1 MIKKIKSFFSGFQ
14 KNKVIRLS
22 VKSLDDF
29 KYFNVAKQL
38 FIHFQNQ
45 NENYKPKLVGG
56 CVRKLITGEKID
68 DMDIAI
74 NLVPEEVKKI
84 LVEKKIKFIE
94 TGFAHGT
101 ITVLIK
107 DFKFEVTSLRKDVST
122 DGRHAKVEFTSD
134 WEQDAQRRDF
144 TINAIYSDI
153 SGEVYDPLNGVE
165 DLNNGI
171 IKFIGDPNQRIQED
185 YLRILRYLRFY
196 TQYNKNK
203 SHDEITVKAIK
214 KNLDGLA
221 KISKERI
228 LEELFK
234 MMKLK
239 NFSKLFEDEFCRFV
253 ILSILPQ
260 LHNYSRIKMLNKI
273 PHKIGNQIDKII
285 LLSILIV
292 DETDSCDF
300 FLYKY
305 QISNEDKKRILFIKN
320 SFKNYSK
327 QYLYSKKNLL
337 KLTYL
342 SDKSSVIGLLIFLI
356 FNNPTKIFKIENLIE
371 YIKNKSIPKFP
382 INANFLKE
390 EFNFLEGKQLGNAL
404 KKLEKQW
411 IDDGFKIDKGN
422 VKSLLNLKKI

>member
-1 MIKKIKSFFSGFQ
+1 MIKKIQSLFSGFQ
-14 KNKVIRLS
+14 KDNIIRLS
-22 VKSLDDF
+22 VKNLDDL
-29 KYFNVAKQL
+29 KYFNTAKQI
-38 FIHFQNQ
+38 FICFQNQ
-45 NENYKPKLVGG
+45 NYKLKLVGG
-56 CVRKLITGEKID
+56 CVRKLITEEKID

-74 NLVPEEVKKI
+74 NIEPEKIKKV
-84 LVEKKIKFIE
+84 LVEQKIKFVE
-94 TGFAHGT
+94 TGITHGT
-101 ITVLIK
+101 ITVLIN
-107 DFKFEVTSLRKDVST
+107 DFKFEITSLRKDLST
-122 DGRHAKVEFTSD
+122 DGRHAKVEFTSN

-153 SGEVYDPLNGVE
+153 SGEVYDPLNGIE
-165 DLNNGI
+165 DLKNGI

-203 SHDEITVKAIK
+203 FHDEITIKAIK
-214 KNLDGLA
+214 RNLDGLA
-221 KISKERI
+221 KISRERI

-234 MMKLK
+234 MMKLN
-239 NFSKLFEDEFCRFV
+239 NFSKLFEDEFCRFI

-260 LHNYSRIKMLNKI
+260 LRNYNRIKILNKI
-273 PHKIGNQIDKII
+273 SYKIKKQIDKIL

-292 DETDSCDF
+292 DETDNCNF

-305 QISNEDKKRILFIKN
+305 QLSNEDKKRILFIKN

-342 SDKSSVIGLLIFLI
+342 SDKSSVIELLIFLI
-356 FNNPTKIFKIENLIE
+356 FVNPKKIFNIENLID
-371 YIKNKSIPKFP
+371 YIKEKTIPEFP
-382 INANFLKE
+382 INAKFLKE
-390 EFNFLEGKQLGNAL
+390 EFNFLEGKQLGDAL

-411 IDDGFKIDKGN
+411 IDNGFKIDKGN

>member
-1 MIKKIKSFFSGFQ
+1 MIKKIQSLFSGFQ
-14 KNKVIRLS
+14 KDNIIRLS
-22 VKSLDDF
+22 VKNLDDL
-29 KYFNVAKQL
+29 KYFNTAKQI
-38 FIHFQNQ
+38 FICFQNQ
-45 NENYKPKLVGG
+45 NYKLKLVGG
-56 CVRKLITGEKID
+56 CVRKLITEEKID

-74 NLVPEEVKKI
+74 NIEPEKIKKV
-84 LVEKKIKFIE
+84 LVEQKIKFVE
-94 TGFAHGT
+94 TGITHGT
-101 ITVLIK
+101 ITVLIN
-107 DFKFEVTSLRKDVST
+107 DFKFEITSLRKDLST
-122 DGRHAKVEFTSD
+122 DGRHAKVEFTSN

-153 SGEVYDPLNGVE
+153 SGEVYDPLNGIE
-165 DLNNGI
+165 DLRNGI

-203 SHDEITVKAIK
+203 FHDEITIKAIK
-214 KNLDGLA
+214 RNLDGLV

-228 LEELFK
+228 LDELFK
-234 MMKLK
+234 MMKLN
-239 NFSKLFEDEFCRFV
+239 NFSKLFEDEFCRFI

-260 LHNYSRIKMLNKI
+260 LRNYNRIKILNKI
-273 PHKIGNQIDKII
+273 SYKTKKQIDKIL

-292 DETDSCDF
+292 DETDNCNF

-305 QISNEDKKRILFIKN
+305 QLSNEDKKRILFIKN

-342 SDKSSVIGLLIFLI
+342 SDKSSVIELLIFLI
-356 FNNPTKIFKIENLIE
+356 FVNPKKIFNIENLID
-371 YIKNKSIPKFP
+371 YIKEKTIPEFP
-382 INANFLKE
+382 INAKFLKE
-390 EFNFLEGKQLGNAL
+390 EFNFLEGKQLGDAL

-411 IDDGFKIDKGN
+411 IDNDFSIDKSN
-422 VKSLLNLKKI
+422 IKSLLNLKKI

>member
-1 MIKKIKSFFSGFQ
+1 MIKKIKSLFSGFQ
-14 KNKVIRLS
+14 KDNIIRLS
-22 VKSLDDF
+22 VKNLDDL
-29 KYFNVAKQL
+29 KYFNTAKQI
-38 FIHFQNQ
+38 FICFQNQ
-45 NENYKPKLVGG
+45 NYKLKLVGG
-56 CVRKLITGEKID
+56 CVRKLITEEKID

-74 NLVPEEVKKI
+74 NIEPEKIKKV
-84 LVEKKIKFIE
+84 LVEQKIKFVE
-94 TGFAHGT
+94 TGITHGT
-101 ITVLIK
+101 ITVLIN
-107 DFKFEVTSLRKDVST
+107 DFKFEITSLRKDLST
-122 DGRHAKVEFTSD
+122 DGRHAKVEFTSN

-153 SGEVYDPLNGVE
+153 SGEVYDPLNGIE
-165 DLNNGI
+165 DLKNGI

-203 SHDEITVKAIK
+203 LHDEIAIKAIK
-214 KNLDGLA
+214 RNLDGLA

-228 LEELFK
+228 LGELFK
-234 MMKLK
+234 MMKLN
-239 NFSKLFEDEFCRFV
+239 NFSKLFEDEFCRFI

-260 LHNYSRIKMLNKI
+260 LRNYNRIKILNKI
-273 PHKIGNQIDKII
+273 SYKIKKQIDKIL

-292 DETDSCDF
+292 DETDNCNF

-305 QISNEDKKRILFIKN
+305 QLSNEDKKRILFIKN

-342 SDKSSVIGLLIFLI
+342 SDKSSVIELLIFLI
-356 FNNPTKIFKIENLIE
+356 FVNPEKISNIENLID
-371 YIKNKSIPKFP
+371 YIKEKTIPEFP
-382 INANFLKE
+382 INAKFLKE
-390 EFNFLEGKQLGNAL
+390 EFNFLEGKQLGDAL

>member
-1 MIKKIKSFFSGFQ
+1 MIKKIQSLFSGFQ
-14 KNKVIRLS
+14 KDNIIRLS
-22 VKSLDDF
+22 VKNLDDL
-29 KYFNVAKQL
+29 KYFNTAKQI
-38 FIHFQNQ
+38 FICFQNQ
-45 NENYKPKLVGG
+45 NYKLKLVGG
-56 CVRKLITGEKID
+56 CVRKLITEEKID

-74 NLVPEEVKKI
+74 NIEPEKIKKV
-84 LVEKKIKFIE
+84 LVEQKIKFVE
-94 TGFAHGT
+94 TGITHGT
-101 ITVLIK
+101 ITVLIN
-107 DFKFEVTSLRKDVST
+107 DFKFEITSLRKDLST
-122 DGRHAKVEFTSD
+122 DGRHAKVEFTSN

-153 SGEVYDPLNGVE
+153 SGEVYDPLNGIE
-165 DLNNGI
+165 DLKNGI

-203 SHDEITVKAIK
+203 FHDEITIKAIK
-214 KNLDGLA
+214 RNLDGLA

-228 LEELFK
+228 LGELFK
-234 MMKLK
+234 MMKLN
-239 NFSKLFEDEFCRFV
+239 NFSKLFEDEFCRFI
-253 ILSILPQ
+253 ILSMLPQ
-260 LHNYSRIKMLNKI
+260 LRNYNRIKILNKI
-273 PHKIGNQIDKII
+273 SYKIKKQIDKIL

-292 DETDSCDF
+292 DETDNCNF

-305 QISNEDKKRILFIKN
+305 QLSNEDKKRILFIKN

-342 SDKSSVIGLLIFLI
+342 SDKSSVIELLIFLI
-356 FNNPTKIFKIENLIE
+356 FVNPEKISNIENLID
-371 YIKNKSIPKFP
+371 YIKEKTIPEFP
-382 INANFLKE
+382 INAKFLKE
-390 EFNFLEGKQLGNAL
+390 EFNFLEGKQLGDAL

>member
-1 MIKKIKSFFSGFQ
+1 MIKKIKSLFSGFQ
-14 KNKVIRLS
+14 KDNIIRLS
-22 VKSLDDF
+22 VKNLDDL
-29 KYFNVAKQL
+29 KYFNTAKQI
-38 FIHFQNQ
+38 FICFQNQ
-45 NENYKPKLVGG
+45 NYKLKLVGG
-56 CVRKLITGEKID
+56 CVRKLITEEKID

-74 NLVPEEVKKI
+74 NIEPEKIKKV
-84 LVEKKIKFIE
+84 LVEQKIKFVE
-94 TGFAHGT
+94 TGITHGT
-101 ITVLIK
+101 ITVLIN
-107 DFKFEVTSLRKDVST
+107 DFKFEITSLRKDLST
-122 DGRHAKVEFTSD
+122 DGRHAKVEFTSN

-153 SGEVYDPLNGVE
+153 SGEVYDPLNGIE
-165 DLNNGI
+165 DLKNGI

-203 SHDEITVKAIK
+203 FHDEIAIKAIK
-214 KNLDGLA
+214 RNLDGLA

-234 MMKLK
+234 MMKLN
-239 NFSKLFEDEFCRFV
+239 NFSKLFEDEFCRFL

-260 LHNYSRIKMLNKI
+260 LRNYNRIKILNKI
-273 PHKIGNQIDKII
+273 SYKIKKQIDKIL

-292 DETDSCDF
+292 DETDNCNF

-305 QISNEDKKRILFIKN
+305 QLSNEDKKRILFIKN

-342 SDKSSVIGLLIFLI
+342 SDKLSVIELLIFLI
-356 FNNPTKIFKIENLIE
+356 FVNPEKISNIENLID
-371 YIKNKSIPKFP
+371 YIKEKTIPEFP
-382 INANFLKE
+382 INGKFLKE
-390 EFNFLEGKQLGNAL
+390 EFNFLEGKQLGDAL

-411 IDDGFKIDKGN
+411 IDGGFKIDKGN

>member
-1 MIKKIKSFFSGFQ
+1 MIKKIQSLFSVFQ
-14 KNKVIRLS
+14 KDNIIRLS
-22 VKSLDDF
+22 VKNLDDL
-29 KYFNVAKQL
+29 KYFNTAKQI
-38 FIHFQNQ
+38 FICFQNQ
-45 NENYKPKLVGG
+45 NYKLKLVGG
-56 CVRKLITGEKID
+56 CVRKLITEEKID

-74 NLVPEEVKKI
+74 NIEPEKIKKVLI
-84 LVEKKIKFIE
+84 EQKIKFVE
-94 TGFAHGT
+94 TGIKYGT
-101 ITVLIK
+101 ITALIN
-107 DFKFEVTSLRKDVST
+107 DFKFEITSLRKDLST
-122 DGRHAKVEFTSD
+122 DGRHAKVEFTSN

-153 SGEVYDPLNGVE
+153 SGEVYDPLNGIE
-165 DLNNGI
+165 DLKNGI

-203 SHDEITVKAIK
+203 FHDEITIKAIK
-214 KNLDGLA
+214 RNLDGLA
-221 KISKERI
+221 KISRERI

-234 MMKLK
+234 MMKLN
-239 NFSKLFEDEFCRFV
+239 NFSKLFEDEFCRFI

-260 LHNYSRIKMLNKI
+260 LRNYNRIKILNKI
-273 PHKIGNQIDKII
+273 SYKIKKQIDKIL

-292 DETDSCDF
+292 DETDNCNF

-305 QISNEDKKRILFIKN
+305 QLSNEDKKRILFIKN

-342 SDKSSVIGLLIFLI
+342 SDKSSVIELLIFLI
-356 FNNPTKIFKIENLIE
+356 FVNPEKISNIENLID
-371 YIKNKSIPKFP
+371 YIKEKTIPEFP
-382 INANFLKE
+382 INAKFLKE
-390 EFNFLEGKQLGNAL
+390 EYNFLEGKQLGDAL

-411 IDDGFKIDKGN
+411 IDNGFKIDKGN

>member
-1 MIKKIKSFFSGFQ
+1 MIKKIQSLFSGFQ
-14 KNKVIRLS
+14 KDNIIRLS
-22 VKSLDDF
+22 VKNLDDL
-29 KYFNVAKQL
+29 KYFNTAKQI
-38 FIHFQNQ
+38 FICFQNQ
-45 NENYKPKLVGG
+45 NYKLKLVGG
-56 CVRKLITGEKID
+56 CVRKLITEEKID

-74 NLVPEEVKKI
+74 NIEPEKIKKVF
-84 LVEKKIKFIE
+84 VEQKIKFVE
-94 TGFAHGT
+94 TGIKYGT
-101 ITVLIK
+101 ITALIN
-107 DFKFEVTSLRKDVST
+107 DFKFEITSLRKDLST
-122 DGRHAKVEFTSD
+122 DGRHAKVEFTSN

-153 SGEVYDPLNGVE
+153 SGEVYDPLNGIE
-165 DLNNGI
+165 DLKNGI
-171 IKFIGDPNQRIQED
+171 IKFIGDPNRRIQED

-203 SHDEITVKAIK
+203 FHDEIAIKAIK
-214 KNLDGLA
+214 RNLDGLA

-234 MMKLK
+234 MMKLN
-239 NFSKLFEDEFCRFV
+239 NFSKLFEDEFCRFI

-260 LHNYSRIKMLNKI
+260 LRNYNRIKILNKI
-273 PHKIGNQIDKII
+273 SYKIKKQIDKIL

-292 DETDSCDF
+292 DETDNCNF

-305 QISNEDKKRILFIKN
+305 QLSNEDKKRILFIKN

-342 SDKSSVIGLLIFLI
+342 SDKSSVIELLIFLI
-356 FNNPTKIFKIENLIE
+356 FVNPKKISNIENLID
-371 YIKNKSIPKFP
+371 YIKEKTIPEFP
-382 INANFLKE
+382 INAKFLKE
-390 EFNFLEGKQLGNAL
+390 EFNFLEGKQLGDAL

>member
-1 MIKKIKSFFSGFQ
+1 MIKKIQSLFSGFQ
-14 KNKVIRLS
+14 KDNIIRLS
-22 VKSLDDF
+22 VKNLDDL
-29 KYFNVAKQL
+29 KYFNTAKQI
-38 FIHFQNQ
+38 FICFQNQ
-45 NENYKPKLVGG
+45 NYKLKLVGG
-56 CVRKLITGEKID
+56 CVRKLITEEKID

-74 NLVPEEVKKI
+74 NIEPEKIKKV
-84 LVEKKIKFIE
+84 LVEQKIKFVE
-94 TGFAHGT
+94 TGITHGT
-101 ITVLIK
+101 ITVLIN
-107 DFKFEVTSLRKDVST
+107 DFKFEITSLRKDLST
-122 DGRHAKVEFTSD
+122 DGRHAKVEFTSN

-153 SGEVYDPLNGVE
+153 SGEVYDPLNGIE
-165 DLNNGI
+165 DLKNGI

-203 SHDEITVKAIK
+203 FHDEIAIKAIK
-214 KNLDGLA
+214 RNLDGLA
-221 KISKERI
+221 KISRERI

-234 MMKLK
+234 MMKLN
-239 NFSKLFEDEFCRFV
+239 NFSKLFEDEFCRFL

-260 LHNYSRIKMLNKI
+260 LRNYNRIKVLNKI
-273 PHKIGNQIDKII
+273 SYKIKKQIDKIL

-292 DETDSCDF
+292 DETDNCNF

-305 QISNEDKKRILFIKN
+305 QLSNEDKKRILFIKN

-342 SDKSSVIGLLIFLI
+342 SDKSSVIELLIFLI
-356 FNNPTKIFKIENLIE
+356 FVNPEKISNIENLID
-371 YIKNKSIPKFP
+371 YIKEKTIPEFP
-382 INANFLKE
+382 INAKFLKE
-390 EFNFLEGKQLGNAL
+390 EFNFLEGKQLGDAL

>member
-1 MIKKIKSFFSGFQ
+1 MIKKIKSLFSGFQ
-14 KNKVIRLS
+14 KDNIIRLS
-22 VKSLDDF
+22 VKNLDDL
-29 KYFNVAKQL
+29 KYFNTAKQI
-38 FIHFQNQ
+38 FICFQNQ
-45 NENYKPKLVGG
+45 NYKLKLVGG
-56 CVRKLITGEKID
+56 CVRKLITEEKID

-74 NLVPEEVKKI
+74 NIEPEKIKKV
-84 LVEKKIKFIE
+84 LVEQKIKFVE
-94 TGFAHGT
+94 TGITHGT
-101 ITVLIK
+101 ITVLIN
-107 DFKFEVTSLRKDVST
+107 DFKFEITSLRKDLST
-122 DGRHAKVEFTSD
+122 DGRHAKVEFTSN

-153 SGEVYDPLNGVE
+153 SGEVYDPLNGIE
-165 DLNNGI
+165 DLKNGI

-203 SHDEITVKAIK
+203 FHDEITIKAIK
-214 KNLDGLA
+214 RNLDGLA
-221 KISKERI
+221 KISRERI

-234 MMKLK
+234 MMKLN
-239 NFSKLFEDEFCRFV
+239 NFSKLFEDEFCRFI

-260 LHNYSRIKMLNKI
+260 LRNYNRIKILNKI
-273 PHKIGNQIDKII
+273 SYKIKKQIDKIL

-292 DETDSCDF
+292 DETDNCNF

-305 QISNEDKKRILFIKN
+305 QLSNEDKKRILFIKN

-342 SDKSSVIGLLIFLI
+342 SDKLSVIELLIFLI
-356 FNNPTKIFKIENLIE
+356 FVNPEKISNIENLID
-371 YIKNKSIPKFP
+371 YIKEKTIPEFP
-382 INANFLKE
+382 INGKFLKE
-390 EFNFLEGKQLGNAL
+390 EFNFLEGKQLGDAL

>member
-1 MIKKIKSFFSGFQ
+1 MIKKIQSLFSGFQ
-14 KNKVIRLS
+14 KDNIIRLS
-22 VKSLDDF
+22 VKNLDDL
-29 KYFNVAKQL
+29 KYFNTAKQI
-38 FIHFQNQ
+38 FICFQNQ
-45 NENYKPKLVGG
+45 NYKLKLVGG
-56 CVRKLITGEKID
+56 CVRKLITEEKID

-74 NLVPEEVKKI
+74 NIEPEKIKKV
-84 LVEKKIKFIE
+84 LVEQKIKFVE
-94 TGFAHGT
+94 TGIKHGT
-101 ITVLIK
+101 ITVLIN
-107 DFKFEVTSLRKDVST
+107 DFKFEITSLRKDLST
-122 DGRHAKVEFTSD
+122 DGRHAKVEFTSN

-153 SGEVYDPLNGVE
+153 SGEVYDPLNGIE
-165 DLNNGI
+165 DLKNGI

-203 SHDEITVKAIK
+203 FHDEIAIKAIK
-214 KNLDGLA
+214 RNLDGLA

-234 MMKLK
+234 MMKLN
-239 NFSKLFEDEFCRFV
+239 NFSKLFEDEFCRFL

-260 LHNYSRIKMLNKI
+260 LRNYNRIKILNKI
-273 PHKIGNQIDKII
+273 SYKIKKQIDKIL

-292 DETDSCDF
+292 DETDNCNF

-305 QISNEDKKRILFIKN
+305 QLSNEDKKRILFIKN

-342 SDKSSVIGLLIFLI
+342 SDKSSVIELLIFLI
-356 FNNPTKIFKIENLIE
+356 FVNPKKISNIENLID
-371 YIKNKSIPKFP
+371 YIKEKTIPEFP
-382 INANFLKE
+382 INAKFLKE
-390 EFNFLEGKQLGNAL
+390 EFNFLEGKQLGDAL

-411 IDDGFKIDKGN
+411 IDNGFKIDKGN

>member
-1 MIKKIKSFFSGFQ
+1 MIKKIQSLFSGFQ
-14 KNKVIRLS
+14 KDNIIRLS
-22 VKSLDDF
+22 VKNLDDL
-29 KYFNVAKQL
+29 KYFNTAKQI
-38 FIHFQNQ
+38 FICFQNQ
-45 NENYKPKLVGG
+45 NYKLKLVGG
-56 CVRKLITGEKID
+56 CVRKLITEEKID

-74 NLVPEEVKKI
+74 NIEPEKIKKV
-84 LVEKKIKFIE
+84 LVEQKIKFVE
-94 TGFAHGT
+94 TGITHGT
-101 ITVLIK
+101 ITVLIN
-107 DFKFEVTSLRKDVST
+107 DFKFEITSLRKDLST
-122 DGRHAKVEFTSD
+122 DGRHAKVEFTSN

-153 SGEVYDPLNGVE
+153 SGEVYDPLNGIE
-165 DLNNGI
+165 DLKNGI

-203 SHDEITVKAIK
+203 FHDEIAIKAIK
-214 KNLDGLA
+214 RNLDGLA

-234 MMKLK
+234 MMKLN
-239 NFSKLFEDEFCRFV
+239 NFSKLFEDEFCRFI

-260 LHNYSRIKMLNKI
+260 LRNYNRIKILNKI
-273 PHKIGNQIDKII
+273 SYKIKKQIDKIL

-292 DETDSCDF
+292 DETDNCNF

-305 QISNEDKKRILFIKN
+305 QLSNEDKKRILFIKN

-342 SDKSSVIGLLIFLI
+342 SDKSSVIELLIFLI
-356 FNNPTKIFKIENLIE
+356 FVNPKKIFNIENLID
-371 YIKNKSIPKFP
+371 YIKEKTIPEFP
-382 INANFLKE
+382 INGKFLKE
-390 EFNFLEGKQLGNAL
+390 EFNFLEGKQLGDAL

-411 IDDGFKIDKGN
+411 IDNGFKIDKGN

>member
-1 MIKKIKSFFSGFQ
+1 MIKKIQSLFSGFQ
-14 KNKVIRLS
+14 KDNIIRLS
-22 VKSLDDF
+22 VKNLDDL
-29 KYFNVAKQL
+29 KYFNTAKQI
-38 FIHFQNQ
+38 FICFQNQ
-45 NENYKPKLVGG
+45 NYKLKLVGG
-56 CVRKLITGEKID
+56 CVRKLITEEKID

-74 NLVPEEVKKI
+74 NIEPEKIKKVF
-84 LVEKKIKFIE
+84 VEQKIKFVE
-94 TGFAHGT
+94 TGITHGT
-101 ITVLIK
+101 ITVLIN
-107 DFKFEVTSLRKDVST
+107 DFKFEITSLRKDLST
-122 DGRHAKVEFTSD
+122 DGRHAKVEFTSN

-153 SGEVYDPLNGVE
+153 SGEVYDPLNGIE
-165 DLNNGI
+165 DLRNGI
-171 IKFIGDPNQRIQED
+171 IKFIGDPNQRIKED

-203 SHDEITVKAIK
+203 FHDEIAIKAIK
-214 KNLDGLA
+214 RNLDGLV

-228 LEELFK
+228 LDELFK
-234 MMKLK
+234 MMKLN
-239 NFSKLFEDEFCRFV
+239 NFSKLFEDEFCRFI

-260 LHNYSRIKMLNKI
+260 LRNYNRIKILNKI
-273 PHKIGNQIDKII
+273 SYKIKKQIDKIL

-292 DETDSCDF
+292 DETDNCNF

-305 QISNEDKKRILFIKN
+305 QLSNEDKKRILFIKN

-342 SDKSSVIGLLIFLI
+342 SDKSSVIELLIFLI
-356 FNNPTKIFKIENLIE
+356 FVNPKKISNIENLID
-371 YIKNKSIPKFP
+371 YIKEKTIPEFP
-382 INANFLKE
+382 INAKFLKE
-390 EFNFLEGKQLGNAL
+390 EFNFLEGKQLGDAL

>member
-1 MIKKIKSFFSGFQ
+1 MIKKIKSLFSGFQ
-14 KNKVIRLS
+14 KDNIIRLS
-22 VKSLDDF
+22 VKNLDDL
-29 KYFNVAKQL
+29 KYFNTAKQI
-38 FIHFQNQ
+38 FICFQNQ
-45 NENYKPKLVGG
+45 NYKLKLVGG
-56 CVRKLITGEKID
+56 CVRKLITEEKID

-74 NLVPEEVKKI
+74 NIEPEKIKKV
-84 LVEKKIKFIE
+84 LVEQKIKFVE
-94 TGFAHGT
+94 TGITHGT
-101 ITVLIK
+101 ITVLIN
-107 DFKFEVTSLRKDVST
+107 DFKFEITSLRKDLST
-122 DGRHAKVEFTSD
+122 DGRHAKVEFTSN

-153 SGEVYDPLNGVE
+153 SGEVYDPLNGIE
-165 DLNNGI
+165 DLKNGI

-203 SHDEITVKAIK
+203 FHDEITIKAIK
-214 KNLDGLA
+214 RNLDGLA

-228 LEELFK
+228 LGELFK
-234 MMKLK
+234 MMKLN
-239 NFSKLFEDEFCRFV
+239 NFSKLFEDEFCRFI

-260 LHNYSRIKMLNKI
+260 LRNYNRIKILNKI
-273 PHKIGNQIDKII
+273 SYKIKKQIDKIL

-292 DETDSCDF
+292 DETDNCNF

-305 QISNEDKKRILFIKN
+305 QLSNEDKKRILFIKN

-342 SDKSSVIGLLIFLI
+342 SDKSSVIELLIFLI
-356 FNNPTKIFKIENLIE
+356 FVNPEKISNIENLID
-371 YIKNKSIPKFP
+371 YIKEKTIPEFP
-382 INANFLKE
+382 INAKFLKE
-390 EFNFLEGKQLGNAL
+390 EFNFLEGKQLGDAL

>member
-1 MIKKIKSFFSGFQ
+1 MIKKIQSLFSRFQ
-14 KNKVIRLS
+14 KDNIIRLS
-22 VKSLDDF
+22 VKNLDDL
-29 KYFNVAKQL
+29 KYFNTAKQI
-38 FIHFQNQ
+38 FICFQNQ
-45 NENYKPKLVGG
+45 NYKLKLVGG
-56 CVRKLITGEKID
+56 CVRKLITEEKID

-74 NLVPEEVKKI
+74 NIEPEKIKKV
-84 LVEKKIKFIE
+84 LVEQKIKFVE
-94 TGFAHGT
+94 TGIKYGT
-101 ITVLIK
+101 ITALIN
-107 DFKFEVTSLRKDVST
+107 DFKFEITSLRKDLST
-122 DGRHAKVEFTSD
+122 DGRHAKVEFTSN

-153 SGEVYDPLNGVE
+153 SGEVYDPLNGIE
-165 DLNNGI
+165 DLKNGI

-203 SHDEITVKAIK
+203 FHDEITIKAIK
-214 KNLDGLA
+214 RNLDGLA
-221 KISKERI
+221 KISRERI

-234 MMKLK
+234 MMKLN
-239 NFSKLFEDEFCRFV
+239 NFSKLFEDEFCRFL

-260 LHNYSRIKMLNKI
+260 LRNYNRIKILNKI
-273 PHKIGNQIDKII
+273 SYKIKKQIDKIL

-292 DETDSCDF
+292 DETDNCNF

-305 QISNEDKKRILFIKN
+305 QLSNEDKKRILFIKN

-342 SDKSSVIGLLIFLI
+342 SDKSSVIELLIFLI
-356 FNNPTKIFKIENLIE
+356 FVNPKKISNIENLID
-371 YIKNKSIPKFP
+371 YIKEKTIPEFP
-382 INANFLKE
+382 INAKFLKE
-390 EFNFLEGKQLGNAL
+390 EFNFLEGKQLGDAL

>member
-1 MIKKIKSFFSGFQ
+1 MIKKIQSLFSGFQ
-14 KNKVIRLS
+14 KDNIIRLS
-22 VKSLDDF
+22 VKNLDDL
-29 KYFNVAKQL
+29 KYFNTAKQI
-38 FIHFQNQ
+38 FICFQNQ
-45 NENYKPKLVGG
+45 NYKLKLVGG
-56 CVRKLITGEKID
+56 CVRKLITEEKID

-74 NLVPEEVKKI
+74 NIEPEKIKKV
-84 LVEKKIKFIE
+84 LVEQKIKFVE
-94 TGFAHGT
+94 TGIAHGT
-101 ITVLIK
+101 ITVLIN
-107 DFKFEVTSLRKDVST
+107 DFKFEITSLRKDLST
-122 DGRHAKVEFTSD
+122 DGRHAKVEFTSN

-153 SGEVYDPLNGVE
+153 SGEVYDPLNGIE
-165 DLNNGI
+165 DLKNGI

-203 SHDEITVKAIK
+203 FHDEIAIKAIK
-214 KNLDGLA
+214 RNLDGLA

-234 MMKLK
+234 MMKLN
-239 NFSKLFEDEFCRFV
+239 NFSKLFEDEFCRFL

-260 LHNYSRIKMLNKI
+260 LRNYNRIKILNKI
-273 PHKIGNQIDKII
+273 SYKIKKQIDKIL

-292 DETDSCDF
+292 DETDNCNF

-305 QISNEDKKRILFIKN
+305 QLSNEDKKRILFIKN

-342 SDKSSVIGLLIFLI
+342 SDKSSVIELLIFLI
-356 FNNPTKIFKIENLIE
+356 FVNPKKISNIENLID
-371 YIKNKSIPKFP
+371 YIKEKTIPEFP
-382 INANFLKE
+382 INAKFLKE
-390 EFNFLEGKQLGNAL
+390 EYNFLEGKQLGDAL

-411 IDDGFKIDKGN
+411 IDNGFKIDKGN

>member
-1 MIKKIKSFFSGFQ
+1 MIKKIKSLFSGFQ
-14 KNKVIRLS
+14 KDNIIRLS
-22 VKSLDDF
+22 VKNLDDL
-29 KYFNVAKQL
+29 KYFNTAKQI
-38 FIHFQNQ
+38 FICFQNQ
-45 NENYKPKLVGG
+45 NYKLKLVGG
-56 CVRKLITGEKID
+56 CVRKLITEEKID

-74 NLVPEEVKKI
+74 NIEPEKIKKVF
-84 LVEKKIKFIE
+84 VEQKIKFVE
-94 TGFAHGT
+94 TGIKYGT
-101 ITVLIK
+101 ITALIN
-107 DFKFEVTSLRKDVST
+107 DFKFEITSLRKDLST
-122 DGRHAKVEFTSD
+122 DGRHAKVEFTSN

-153 SGEVYDPLNGVE
+153 SGEVYDPLNGIE
-165 DLNNGI
+165 DLKNGI
-171 IKFIGDPNQRIQED
+171 IKFIGDPNRRIQED

-203 SHDEITVKAIK
+203 FHDEIAIKAIK
-214 KNLDGLA
+214 RNLDGLA

-234 MMKLK
+234 MMKLN
-239 NFSKLFEDEFCRFV
+239 NFSKLFEDEFCRFI

-260 LHNYSRIKMLNKI
+260 LRNYNRIKILNKI
-273 PHKIGNQIDKII
+273 SYKIKKQIDKIL

-292 DETDSCDF
+292 DETDNCNF

-305 QISNEDKKRILFIKN
+305 QLSNEDKKRILFIKN

-342 SDKSSVIGLLIFLI
+342 SDKSSVIELLIFLI
-356 FNNPTKIFKIENLIE
+356 FVNPKKISNIENLID
-371 YIKNKSIPKFP
+371 YIKEKTIPEFP
-382 INANFLKE
+382 INAKFLKE
-390 EFNFLEGKQLGNAL
+390 EFNFLEGKQLGDAL

>member
-1 MIKKIKSFFSGFQ
+1 MIKKIQSLFSGFQ
-14 KNKVIRLS
+14 KDNIIRLS
-22 VKSLDDF
+22 VKNLDDL
-29 KYFNVAKQL
+29 KYFNTAKQI
-38 FIHFQNQ
+38 FICFQNQ
-45 NENYKPKLVGG
+45 NYKLKLVGG
-56 CVRKLITGEKID
+56 CVRKLITEEKID

-74 NLVPEEVKKI
+74 NIEPEKIKKV
-84 LVEKKIKFIE
+84 LVEQKIKFVE
-94 TGFAHGT
+94 TGITHGT
-101 ITVLIK
+101 ITVLIN
-107 DFKFEVTSLRKDVST
+107 DFKFEITSLRKDLST
-122 DGRHAKVEFTSD
+122 DGRHAKVEFTSN

-153 SGEVYDPLNGVE
+153 SGEVYDPLNGIE
-165 DLNNGI
+165 DLKNGI

-203 SHDEITVKAIK
+203 FHDEIAIKAIK
-214 KNLDGLA
+214 RNLDGLA
-221 KISKERI
+221 KISRERI

-234 MMKLK
+234 MMKLN
-239 NFSKLFEDEFCRFV
+239 NFSKLFEDEFCRFL

-260 LHNYSRIKMLNKI
+260 LRNYSRIKILNKI
-273 PHKIGNQIDKII
+273 SYKIKKQIDKIL

-292 DETDSCDF
+292 DETDNCNF

-305 QISNEDKKRILFIKN
+305 QLSNEDKKRILFIKN

-342 SDKSSVIGLLIFLI
+342 SDKSSVIELLIFLI
-356 FNNPTKIFKIENLIE
+356 FVNPKKISNIENLID
-371 YIKNKSIPKFP
+371 YIKEKTIPEFP
-382 INANFLKE
+382 INAKFLKE
-390 EFNFLEGKQLGNAL
+390 EFNFLEGKQLGDAL

-411 IDDGFKIDKGN
+411 IDNGFKIDKGN

>member
-1 MIKKIKSFFSGFQ
+1 MIKKIQSLFSGFQ
-14 KNKVIRLS
+14 KDNIIRLS
-22 VKSLDDF
+22 VKNLDDL
-29 KYFNVAKQL
+29 KYFNTAKQI
-38 FIHFQNQ
+38 FICFQNQ
-45 NENYKPKLVGG
+45 NYKLKLVGG
-56 CVRKLITGEKID
+56 CVRKLISEEKID

-74 NLVPEEVKKI
+74 NIEPEKIKKV
-84 LVEKKIKFIE
+84 LVEQKIKFVE
-94 TGFAHGT
+94 TGIKYGT
-101 ITVLIK
+101 ITALIN
-107 DFKFEVTSLRKDVST
+107 DFKFEITSLRKDLST
-122 DGRHAKVEFTSD
+122 DGRHAKVEFTSN

-153 SGEVYDPLNGVE
+153 SGEVYDPLNGIE
-165 DLNNGI
+165 DLKNGI

-203 SHDEITVKAIK
+203 FHDEIAIKAIK
-214 KNLDGLA
+214 RNLDGLA

-234 MMKLK
+234 MMKLN
-239 NFSKLFEDEFCRFV
+239 NFSKLFEDEFCRFI

-260 LHNYSRIKMLNKI
+260 LRNYNRIKILNKI
-273 PHKIGNQIDKII
+273 SYKIKKQIDKIL

-292 DETDSCDF
+292 DETDNCNF

-305 QISNEDKKRILFIKN
+305 QLSNEDKKRILFIKN

-342 SDKSSVIGLLIFLI
+342 SDKSSVIELLIFLI
-356 FNNPTKIFKIENLIE
+356 FANPKKIFNIENLID
-371 YIKNKSIPKFP
+371 YIKEKTIPEFP
-382 INANFLKE
+382 INAKFLKE

-411 IDDGFKIDKGN
+411 IDNGFKIDKGN

>member
-14 KNKVIRLS
+14 KDNIIRLS
-22 VKSLDDF
+22 VKNLDDL
-29 KYFNVAKQL
+29 KYFNTAKQI
-38 FIHFQNQ
+38 FIYFQNQ
-45 NENYKPKLVGG
+45 NYKLKLVGG
-56 CVRKLITGEKID
+56 CVRKLITEEKID

-74 NLVPEEVKKI
+74 NIEPEKIKKV
-84 LVEKKIKFIE
+84 LVEQKIKFVE
-94 TGFAHGT
+94 TGITHGT
-101 ITVLIK
+101 ITVLIN
-107 DFKFEVTSLRKDVST
+107 DFKFEITSLRKDLST
-122 DGRHAKVEFTSD
+122 DGRHAKVEFTSN

-153 SGEVYDPLNGVE
+153 SGEVYDPLNGIE
-165 DLNNGI
+165 DLRNGI

-203 SHDEITVKAIK
+203 FHDEIAIKAIK
-214 KNLDGLA
+214 RNLDGLV

-228 LEELFK
+228 LDELFK
-234 MMKLK
+234 MMKLN
-239 NFSKLFEDEFCRFV
+239 NFSKLFEDEFCRFI

-260 LHNYSRIKMLNKI
+260 LRNYNRIKILNKI
-273 PHKIGNQIDKII
+273 SYKTKKQIDKIL

-292 DETDSCDF
+292 DETDNCNF

-305 QISNEDKKRILFIKN
+305 QLSNEDKKRILFIKN
-320 SFKNYSK
+320 SFKNYSE

-342 SDKSSVIGLLIFLI
+342 SDKSSVIELLIFLI
-356 FNNPTKIFKIENLIE
+356 FVNPKKISNIENLID
-371 YIKNKSIPKFP
+371 YIKEKTIPEFP
-382 INANFLKE
+382 INAKFLKE
-390 EFNFLEGKQLGNAL
+390 EFNFLEGKQLGDAL

>member
-1 MIKKIKSFFSGFQ
+1 MIKKIKSLFSGFQ
-14 KNKVIRLS
+14 KDNIIRLS
-22 VKSLDDF
+22 VKNLDDL
-29 KYFNVAKQL
+29 KYFNTAKQI
-38 FIHFQNQ
+38 FICFQNQ
-45 NENYKPKLVGG
+45 NYKLKSVGG
-56 CVRKLITGEKID
+56 CVRKLITEEKID
-68 DMDIAI
+68 DIDIAI
-74 NLVPEEVKKI
+74 NIEPEKIKKV
-84 LVEKKIKFIE
+84 LVEQKIKFVE
-94 TGFAHGT
+94 TGITHGT
-101 ITVLIK
+101 ITVLIN
-107 DFKFEVTSLRKDVST
+107 DFKFEITSLRKDLST
-122 DGRHAKVEFTSD
+122 DGRHAKVEFTSN

-153 SGEVYDPLNGVE
+153 SGEVYDPLNGIE
-165 DLNNGI
+165 DLKNGI

-203 SHDEITVKAIK
+203 FHDEITIKAIK
-214 KNLDGLA
+214 RNLDGLA

-234 MMKLK
+234 MMKLN
-239 NFSKLFEDEFCRFV
+239 NFSKLFEDEFCRFI

-260 LHNYSRIKMLNKI
+260 LRNYNRIKILNKI
-273 PHKIGNQIDKII
+273 SYKIKKQIDKTL

-292 DETDSCDF
+292 DETDNCNF

-305 QISNEDKKRILFIKN
+305 QLSNEDKKRILFIKN

-342 SDKSSVIGLLIFLI
+342 SDKLSVIELLIFLI
-356 FNNPTKIFKIENLIE
+356 FVNPEKISNIENLID
-371 YIKNKSIPKFP
+371 YIKEKTIPEFP
-382 INANFLKE
+382 INAKFLKE
-390 EFNFLEGKQLGNAL
+390 EFNFLEGKQLGDAL

-411 IDDGFKIDKGN
+411 IDNGFKIDKGN

>member
-1 MIKKIKSFFSGFQ
+1 MIKKIKSLFSGFQ
-14 KNKVIRLS
+14 KDNIIRLS
-22 VKSLDDF
+22 VKNLDDL
-29 KYFNVAKQL
+29 KYFNTAKQI
-38 FIHFQNQ
+38 FICFQNQ
-45 NENYKPKLVGG
+45 NYKLKLVGG
-56 CVRKLITGEKID
+56 CVRKLITEEKID

-74 NLVPEEVKKI
+74 NIEPEKIKKV
-84 LVEKKIKFIE
+84 LVEQKIKFVE
-94 TGFAHGT
+94 TGITHGT
-101 ITVLIK
+101 ITVLIN
-107 DFKFEVTSLRKDVST
+107 DFKFEITSLRKDLST
-122 DGRHAKVEFTSD
+122 DGRHAKVEFTSN

-153 SGEVYDPLNGVE
+153 SGEVYDPLNGIE
-165 DLNNGI
+165 DLKNGI

-203 SHDEITVKAIK
+203 FHDEITIKAIK
-214 KNLDGLA
+214 RNLDGLA
-221 KISKERI
+221 KISRERI
-228 LEELFK
+228 LGELFK
-234 MMKLK
+234 MMKLN
-239 NFSKLFEDEFCRFV
+239 NFSKLFEDEFCRFI

-260 LHNYSRIKMLNKI
+260 LRNYNRIKILNKI
-273 PHKIGNQIDKII
+273 SYKIKKQIDKIL

-292 DETDSCDF
+292 DETDNCNF

-305 QISNEDKKRILFIKN
+305 QLSNEDKKRILFIKN

-342 SDKSSVIGLLIFLI
+342 SDKLSVIELLIFLI
-356 FNNPTKIFKIENLIE
+356 FVNPEKISNIENLID
-371 YIKNKSIPKFP
+371 YIKEKTIPEFP
-382 INANFLKE
+382 INGKFLKE
-390 EFNFLEGKQLGNAL
+390 EFNFLEGKQLGDAL

>member
-1 MIKKIKSFFSGFQ
+1 MIEKIKSLFSGFQ
-14 KNKVIRLS
+14 KDNIIRLS
-22 VKSLDDF
+22 VKNLDDL
-29 KYFNVAKQL
+29 KYFNTAKQI
-38 FIHFQNQ
+38 FICFQNQ
-45 NENYKPKLVGG
+45 NYKLKLVGG
-56 CVRKLITGEKID
+56 CVRKLITEEKID

-74 NLVPEEVKKI
+74 NIEPEKIKKV
-84 LVEKKIKFIE
+84 LVEQKIKFVE
-94 TGFAHGT
+94 TGITHGT
-101 ITVLIK
+101 ITVLIN
-107 DFKFEVTSLRKDVST
+107 DFKFEITSLRKDLST
-122 DGRHAKVEFTSD
+122 DGRHAKVEFTSN

-144 TINAIYSDI
+144 TINAIYSNI
-153 SGEVYDPLNGVE
+153 SGEVYDPLNGIE
-165 DLNNGI
+165 DLKNGI

-203 SHDEITVKAIK
+203 FHDEITIKAIK
-214 KNLDGLA
+214 RNLDGLA

-234 MMKLK
+234 MMKLN
-239 NFSKLFEDEFCRFV
+239 NFSKLFEDEFCRFI

-260 LHNYSRIKMLNKI
+260 LRNYNRIKILNKI
-273 PHKIGNQIDKII
+273 SYKIKKQIDKIL

-292 DETDSCDF
+292 DETDNCNF

-305 QISNEDKKRILFIKN
+305 QLSNEDKKRILFIKN

-342 SDKSSVIGLLIFLI
+342 SDKSSVIELLIFLI
-356 FNNPTKIFKIENLIE
+356 FANPKKIFNIENLID
-371 YIKNKSIPKFP
+371 YIKEKTIPEFP
-382 INANFLKE
+382 INAKFLKE

-411 IDDGFKIDKGN
+411 IDNGFKIDKGN

>member
-1 MIKKIKSFFSGFQ
+1 MIKKIQSLFSGFQ
-14 KNKVIRLS
+14 KDNIIRLS
-22 VKSLDDF
+22 VKNLDDL
-29 KYFNVAKQL
+29 KYFNTAKQI
-38 FIHFQNQ
+38 FICFQNQ
-45 NENYKPKLVGG
+45 NYKLKLVGG
-56 CVRKLITGEKID
+56 CVRKLITEEKID

-74 NLVPEEVKKI
+74 NIEPEKIKKV
-84 LVEKKIKFIE
+84 LVEQKIKFVE
-94 TGFAHGT
+94 TGITHGT
-101 ITVLIK
+101 ITVLIN
-107 DFKFEVTSLRKDVST
+107 DFKFEITSLRKDLST
-122 DGRHAKVEFTSD
+122 DGRHAKVEFTSN

-153 SGEVYDPLNGVE
+153 SGEVYDPLNGIE
-165 DLNNGI
+165 DLKNGI

-203 SHDEITVKAIK
+203 FHDEITIKAIK
-214 KNLDGLA
+214 RNLDGLA

-228 LEELFK
+228 LGELFK
-234 MMKLK
+234 MMKLN
-239 NFSKLFEDEFCRFV
+239 NFSKLFEDEFCRFI
-253 ILSILPQ
+253 ILSMLPQ
-260 LHNYSRIKMLNKI
+260 LRNYNRIKILNKI
-273 PHKIGNQIDKII
+273 SYKIKKQIDKIL

-292 DETDSCDF
+292 DETDNCNF

-305 QISNEDKKRILFIKN
+305 QLSNEDKKRILFIKN

-342 SDKSSVIGLLIFLI
+342 SDKSSVIELLIFLI
-356 FNNPTKIFKIENLIE
+356 FVNPEKISNIENLID
-371 YIKNKSIPKFP
+371 YIKEKTIPEFP
-382 INANFLKE
+382 INAKFLKE
-390 EFNFLEGKQLGNAL
+390 EFNFLEGKQLGDAL

-411 IDDGFKIDKGN
+411 IDNGFKIDKGN

>member
-1 MIKKIKSFFSGFQ
+1 MIKKIKSLFSGFQ
-14 KNKVIRLS
+14 KDNIIRLS
-22 VKSLDDF
+22 VKNLDDL
-29 KYFNVAKQL
+29 KYFNTAKQI
-38 FIHFQNQ
+38 FICFQNQ
-45 NENYKPKLVGG
+45 NYKLKLVGG
-56 CVRKLITGEKID
+56 CVRKLITEEKID

-74 NLVPEEVKKI
+74 NIEPEKIKKV
-84 LVEKKIKFIE
+84 LVEQKIKFVE
-94 TGFAHGT
+94 TGIKYGT
-101 ITVLIK
+101 ITALIN
-107 DFKFEVTSLRKDVST
+107 DFKFEITSLRKDLST
-122 DGRHAKVEFTSD
+122 DGRHAKVEFTSN

-153 SGEVYDPLNGVE
+153 SGEVYDPLNGIE
-165 DLNNGI
+165 DLKNGI

-203 SHDEITVKAIK
+203 FHDEITIKAIK
-214 KNLDGLA
+214 RNLDGLA
-221 KISKERI
+221 KISRERI

-234 MMKLK
+234 MMKLN
-239 NFSKLFEDEFCRFV
+239 NFSKLFEDEFCRFI
-253 ILSILPQ
+253 ILSMLPQ
-260 LHNYSRIKMLNKI
+260 LRNYNRIKILNKI
-273 PHKIGNQIDKII
+273 SYKIKKQIDKIL

-292 DETDSCDF
+292 DETDNCNF

-305 QISNEDKKRILFIKN
+305 QLSNKDKKRILFIKN

-342 SDKSSVIGLLIFLI
+342 SDKSSVIELLIFLI
-356 FNNPTKIFKIENLIE
+356 FVNPEKISNIENLID
-371 YIKNKSIPKFP
+371 YIKEKTIPEFP
-382 INANFLKE
+382 INGKFLKE
-390 EFNFLEGKQLGNAL
+390 EFNFLEGKQLGDAL

>member
-1 MIKKIKSFFSGFQ
+1 MIKKIQSLFSGFQ
-14 KNKVIRLS
+14 KDNIIRLS
-22 VKSLDDF
+22 VKNLDDL
-29 KYFNVAKQL
+29 KYFNTAKQI
-38 FIHFQNQ
+38 FICFQNQ
-45 NENYKPKLVGG
+45 NYKLKLVGG
-56 CVRKLITGEKID
+56 CVRKLITEEKID

-74 NLVPEEVKKI
+74 NIEPEKIKKV
-84 LVEKKIKFIE
+84 LVEQKMKFFE
-94 TGFAHGT
+94 TGITHGT
-101 ITVLIK
+101 ITVLIN
-107 DFKFEVTSLRKDVST
+107 DFKFEITSLRKDLST
-122 DGRHAKVEFTSD
+122 DGRHAKVEFTSN

-153 SGEVYDPLNGVE
+153 SGEVYDPLNGIE
-165 DLNNGI
+165 DLKNGI

-203 SHDEITVKAIK
+203 FHDEIAIKAIK
-214 KNLDGLA
+214 RNLDGLA
-221 KISKERI
+221 KISRERI

-234 MMKLK
+234 MMKLN
-239 NFSKLFEDEFCRFV
+239 NFSKLFEDEFCRFI

-260 LHNYSRIKMLNKI
+260 LRNYNRIKVLNKI
-273 PHKIGNQIDKII
+273 SYKIKKQIDKIL

-292 DETDSCDF
+292 DETDNCNF

-305 QISNEDKKRILFIKN
+305 QLSNEDKKRILFIKN

-342 SDKSSVIGLLIFLI
+342 SDKSSVVELLIFLI
-356 FNNPTKIFKIENLIE
+356 FVNPKKISNIENLIT
-371 YIKNKSIPKFP
+371 YIKEKTIPEFP
-382 INANFLKE
+382 INAKFLKE
-390 EFNFLEGKQLGNAL
+390 EFNFLEGKQLGDAL

-411 IDDGFKIDKGN
+411 LDNGFKIDKGN

>member
-1 MIKKIKSFFSGFQ
+1 MIKKIKSLFSGFQ
-14 KNKVIRLS
+14 KDNIIRLS
-22 VKSLDDF
+22 VKNLDDL
-29 KYFNVAKQL
+29 KYFNTAKQI
-38 FIHFQNQ
+38 FICFQNQ
-45 NENYKPKLVGG
+45 NYKLKLVGG
-56 CVRKLITGEKID
+56 CVRKLITEEKID

-74 NLVPEEVKKI
+74 NIEPEKIKKV
-84 LVEKKIKFIE
+84 LVEQKIKFVE
-94 TGFAHGT
+94 TGITHGT
-101 ITVLIK
+101 ITVLIN
-107 DFKFEVTSLRKDVST
+107 DFKFEITSLRKDLST
-122 DGRHAKVEFTSD
+122 DGRHAKVEFTSN

-153 SGEVYDPLNGVE
+153 SGEVYDPLNGIE
-165 DLNNGI
+165 DLKNGI

-203 SHDEITVKAIK
+203 FHDEITIKAIK
-214 KNLDGLA
+214 RNLDGLA
-221 KISKERI
+221 KISRERI
-228 LEELFK
+228 LGELFK
-234 MMKLK
+234 MMKLN
-239 NFSKLFEDEFCRFV
+239 NFSKLFEDEFCRFI
-253 ILSILPQ
+253 ILSMLPQ
-260 LHNYSRIKMLNKI
+260 LCNYNRIKILNKI
-273 PHKIGNQIDKII
+273 SYKIKKQIDKIL

-292 DETDSCDF
+292 DETDNCNF

-305 QISNEDKKRILFIKN
+305 QLSNEDKKRILFIKN

-342 SDKSSVIGLLIFLI
+342 SDKLSVIELLIFLI
-356 FNNPTKIFKIENLIE
+356 FVNPEKISNIENLID
-371 YIKNKSIPKFP
+371 YIKEKTIPEFP
-382 INANFLKE
+382 INAKFLKE
-390 EFNFLEGKQLGNAL
+390 EFNFLEGKQLGDAL

>member
-1 MIKKIKSFFSGFQ
+1 MIKKIQSLFSGFQ
-14 KNKVIRLS
+14 KDNIIRLS
-22 VKSLDDF
+22 VKNLDDL
-29 KYFNVAKQL
+29 KYFNTAKQI
-38 FIHFQNQ
+38 FICFQNQ
-45 NENYKPKLVGG
+45 NYKLKLVGG
-56 CVRKLITGEKID
+56 CVRKLITEEKID

-74 NLVPEEVKKI
+74 NIEPEKIKKV
-84 LVEKKIKFIE
+84 LVEQKIKFVE
-94 TGFAHGT
+94 TGIKYGT
-101 ITVLIK
+101 ITALIN
-107 DFKFEVTSLRKDVST
+107 DFKFEITSLRKDLST
-122 DGRHAKVEFTSD
+122 DGRHAKVEFTSN

-153 SGEVYDPLNGVE
+153 SGEVYDPLNGIE
-165 DLNNGI
+165 DLKNGI

-203 SHDEITVKAIK
+203 FHDEIAIKAIK
-214 KNLDGLA
+214 RNLDGLA

-234 MMKLK
+234 MMKLN
-239 NFSKLFEDEFCRFV
+239 NFSKLFEDEFCRFL

-260 LHNYSRIKMLNKI
+260 LRNYNRIKVLNKI
-273 PHKIGNQIDKII
+273 SYKIKKQIDKIL

-292 DETDSCDF
+292 DETDNCNF

-305 QISNEDKKRILFIKN
+305 RLSNEDKKRILFIKN

-342 SDKSSVIGLLIFLI
+342 SDKSSVIELLIFLI
-356 FNNPTKIFKIENLIE
+356 FVNPKKISNIENLID
-371 YIKNKSIPKFP
+371 YIKEKTIPEFP
-382 INANFLKE
+382 INAKFLKE
-390 EFNFLEGKQLGNAL
+390 EFNFLEGKQLGDAL

-411 IDDGFKIDKGN
+411 LDNGFKIDKGN
-422 VKSLLNLKKI
+422 IKSLLNLKKI

>member
-1 MIKKIKSFFSGFQ
+1 MIKKIKSLFSGFQ
-14 KNKVIRLS
+14 KDNIIRLS
-22 VKSLDDF
+22 VKNLDDL
-29 KYFNVAKQL
+29 KYFNTAKQI
-38 FIHFQNQ
+38 FICFQNQ
-45 NENYKPKLVGG
+45 NYKLKLVGG
-56 CVRKLITGEKID
+56 CVRKLITEEKID

-74 NLVPEEVKKI
+74 NIEPEKIKKV
-84 LVEKKIKFIE
+84 LVEQKIKFVE
-94 TGFAHGT
+94 TGITHGT
-101 ITVLIK
+101 ITVLIN
-107 DFKFEVTSLRKDVST
+107 DFKFEITSLRKDIST
-122 DGRHAKVEFTSD
+122 DGRHAKVEFTSN

-153 SGEVYDPLNGVE
+153 SGEVYDPLNGIE
-165 DLNNGI
+165 DLKNGI
-171 IKFIGDPNQRIQED
+171 LKFIGDPNQRIQED

-203 SHDEITVKAIK
+203 FHDEITIKAIK
-214 KNLDGLA
+214 RNLDGLV
-221 KISKERI
+221 KISRERI
-228 LEELFK
+228 LGELFK
-234 MMKLK
+234 MMKLN

-253 ILSILPQ
+253 ILSMLPQ
-260 LHNYSRIKMLNKI
+260 LRNYNRIKILNKI
-273 PHKIGNQIDKII
+273 SYKIKKQIDKIL

-292 DETDSCDF
+292 DETDNCNF

-305 QISNEDKKRILFIKN
+305 QLSNEDKKRILFIKN

-342 SDKSSVIGLLIFLI
+342 SDKSSVIELLIFLI
-356 FNNPTKIFKIENLIE
+356 FVNPEKISNIENLID
-371 YIKNKSIPKFP
+371 YIKEKTIPEFP
-382 INANFLKE
+382 INGKFLKE
-390 EFNFLEGKQLGNAL
+390 EFNFLEGKQLGDAL

>member
-1 MIKKIKSFFSGFQ
+1 M
-14 KNKVIRLS
+14 
-22 VKSLDDF
+22 
-29 KYFNVAKQL
+29 
-38 FIHFQNQ
+38 
-45 NENYKPKLVGG
+45 
-56 CVRKLITGEKID
+56 
-68 DMDIAI
+68 
-74 NLVPEEVKKI
+74 
-84 LVEKKIKFIE
+84 
-94 TGFAHGT
+94 
-101 ITVLIK
+101 
-107 DFKFEVTSLRKDVST
+107 
-122 DGRHAKVEFTSD
+122 
-134 WEQDAQRRDF
+134 
-144 TINAIYSDI
+144 
-153 SGEVYDPLNGVE
+153 YDPLNGVE

-411 IDDGFKIDKGN
+411 IDNDFSIDKSN
-422 VKSLLNLKKI
+422 IKSLLNLKKI

>member
-1 MIKKIKSFFSGFQ
+1 MIKKIKSLFSGFQ
-14 KNKVIRLS
+14 KDNIIRLS
-22 VKSLDDF
+22 VKNLDDL
-29 KYFNVAKQL
+29 KYFNTAKQI
-38 FIHFQNQ
+38 FICFQNQ
-45 NENYKPKLVGG
+45 NYKLKLVGG
-56 CVRKLITGEKID
+56 CVRKLITEEKID

-74 NLVPEEVKKI
+74 NIEPEKIKKV
-84 LVEKKIKFIE
+84 LVEQKIKFVE
-94 TGFAHGT
+94 TGITHGT
-101 ITVLIK
+101 ITVLIN
-107 DFKFEVTSLRKDVST
+107 DFKFEITSLRKDLST
-122 DGRHAKVEFTSD
+122 DGRHAKVEFTSN

-153 SGEVYDPLNGVE
+153 SGEVYDPLNGIE
-165 DLNNGI
+165 DLKNGI

-203 SHDEITVKAIK
+203 FHDEIAIKAIK
-214 KNLDGLA
+214 RNLDGLA
-221 KISKERI
+221 KISRERI

-234 MMKLK
+234 MMKLN
-239 NFSKLFEDEFCRFV
+239 NFSKLFEDEFCRFI

-260 LHNYSRIKMLNKI
+260 LRNYNRIKILNKI
-273 PHKIGNQIDKII
+273 SYKIKKQIDKIL

-292 DETDSCDF
+292 DETDNCNF

-305 QISNEDKKRILFIKN
+305 QLSNEDKKRILFIKN

-342 SDKSSVIGLLIFLI
+342 SDKSSVIELLIFLI
-356 FNNPTKIFKIENLIE
+356 FVNPKKISNIENLID
-371 YIKNKSIPKFP
+371 YIKEKTIPEFP
-382 INANFLKE
+382 INAKFLKE
-390 EFNFLEGKQLGNAL
+390 EFNFLEGKQLGDAL

>member
-1 MIKKIKSFFSGFQ
+1 MIKKIKSLFSGFQ
-14 KNKVIRLS
+14 KDNIIRLS
-22 VKSLDDF
+22 VKNLDDL
-29 KYFNVAKQL
+29 KYFNTAKQI
-38 FIHFQNQ
+38 FICFQNQ
-45 NENYKPKLVGG
+45 NYKLKLVGG
-56 CVRKLITGEKID
+56 CVRKLITEEKID

-74 NLVPEEVKKI
+74 NIEPEKIKKV
-84 LVEKKIKFIE
+84 LVEQKIKFVE
-94 TGFAHGT
+94 TGITHGT
-101 ITVLIK
+101 ITVLIN
-107 DFKFEVTSLRKDVST
+107 DFKFEITSLRKDLST
-122 DGRHAKVEFTSD
+122 DGRHAKVEFTSN

-153 SGEVYDPLNGVE
+153 NGEVYDPLNGIE
-165 DLNNGI
+165 DLKNGI

-203 SHDEITVKAIK
+203 FHDEITIKAIK
-214 KNLDGLA
+214 RNLDGLA

-234 MMKLK
+234 MMKLN
-239 NFSKLFEDEFCRFV
+239 NFSKLFEDEFCRFI

-260 LHNYSRIKMLNKI
+260 LRNYNRIKILNKI
-273 PHKIGNQIDKII
+273 SYKIKKQIDKIL

-292 DETDSCDF
+292 DETDNCNF

-305 QISNEDKKRILFIKN
+305 QLSNEDKKRILFIKN

-342 SDKSSVIGLLIFLI
+342 SDKSSVIELLIFLI
-356 FNNPTKIFKIENLIE
+356 FVNPKKISNIENLID
-371 YIKNKSIPKFP
+371 YIKEKTIPEFP
-382 INANFLKE
+382 INAKFLKE
-390 EFNFLEGKQLGNAL
+390 EFNFLEGKQLGDAL

-411 IDDGFKIDKGN
+411 IDNGFKIDKGN

>member
-1 MIKKIKSFFSGFQ
+1 MIKKIQSLFSGFQ
-14 KNKVIRLS
+14 KDNIIRLS
-22 VKSLDDF
+22 VKNLDDL
-29 KYFNVAKQL
+29 KYFNTAKQI
-38 FIHFQNQ
+38 FICFQNQ
-45 NENYKPKLVGG
+45 NYKLKLVGG
-56 CVRKLITGEKID
+56 CVRKLITEEKID

-74 NLVPEEVKKI
+74 NIEPEKIKKV
-84 LVEKKIKFIE
+84 LVEQKIKFVE
-94 TGFAHGT
+94 TGITHGT
-101 ITVLIK
+101 ITVLIN
-107 DFKFEVTSLRKDVST
+107 DFKFEITSLRKDLST
-122 DGRHAKVEFTSD
+122 DGRHAKVEFTSN

-153 SGEVYDPLNGVE
+153 SGEVYDPLNGIE
-165 DLNNGI
+165 DLKNGI

-203 SHDEITVKAIK
+203 FHDEIAIKAIK
-214 KNLDGLA
+214 RNLDGLA

-234 MMKLK
+234 MMKLN
-239 NFSKLFEDEFCRFV
+239 NFSKLFEDEFCRFI

-260 LHNYSRIKMLNKI
+260 LRNYNRIKILNKI
-273 PHKIGNQIDKII
+273 SYKIKKQIDKIL

-292 DETDSCDF
+292 DETDNCNF

-305 QISNEDKKRILFIKN
+305 QLSNEDKKRILFIKN
-320 SFKNYSK
+320 SFKNYSE

-342 SDKSSVIGLLIFLI
+342 SDKSSVIELLIFLI
-356 FNNPTKIFKIENLIE
+356 FVNPKKKSNIENLID
-371 YIKNKSIPKFP
+371 YIKEKTIPEFP
-382 INANFLKE
+382 INAKFLKE
-390 EFNFLEGKQLGNAL
+390 EFNFLEGKQLGDAL

-411 IDDGFKIDKGN
+411 IDNGFKIDKGN
-422 VKSLLNLKKI
+422 VKFLLNLKKI

>member
-1 MIKKIKSFFSGFQ
+1 MIKKIKSLFSGFQ
-14 KNKVIRLS
+14 KDNIIRLS
-22 VKSLDDF
+22 VKNLDDL
-29 KYFNVAKQL
+29 KYFNTAKQI
-38 FIHFQNQ
+38 FICFQNQ
-45 NENYKPKLVGG
+45 NYKLKLVGG
-56 CVRKLITGEKID
+56 CVRKLITEEKID

-74 NLVPEEVKKI
+74 NIEPEKIKKV
-84 LVEKKIKFIE
+84 LVEQKIKFVE
-94 TGFAHGT
+94 TGIKYGT
-101 ITVLIK
+101 ITALIN
-107 DFKFEVTSLRKDVST
+107 DFKFEITSLRKDLST
-122 DGRHAKVEFTSD
+122 DGRHAKVEFTSN

-153 SGEVYDPLNGVE
+153 SGEVYDPLNGIE
-165 DLNNGI
+165 DLKNGI

-203 SHDEITVKAIK
+203 FHDEIAIKAIK
-214 KNLDGLA
+214 RNLDGLA
-221 KISKERI
+221 KISRERI

-234 MMKLK
+234 MMKLN
-239 NFSKLFEDEFCRFV
+239 NFSKLFEDEFCRFI

-260 LHNYSRIKMLNKI
+260 LRNYNRIKILNKI
-273 PHKIGNQIDKII
+273 SYKIKKQIDKIL

-292 DETDSCDF
+292 DETDNCNF

-305 QISNEDKKRILFIKN
+305 QLSNEDKKRILFIKN

-342 SDKSSVIGLLIFLI
+342 SDKSSVIELLIFLI
-356 FNNPTKIFKIENLIE
+356 FVNPKKISNIENLID
-371 YIKNKSIPKFP
+371 YIKEKTIPEFP
-382 INANFLKE
+382 INAKFLKE
-390 EFNFLEGKQLGNAL
+390 EFNFLEGKQLGDAL

-411 IDDGFKIDKGN
+411 IDNGFKIDKGN

>member
-1 MIKKIKSFFSGFQ
+1 MIKKIKSLFSGFQ
-14 KNKVIRLS
+14 KDNIIRLS
-22 VKSLDDF
+22 VKNLDDL
-29 KYFNVAKQL
+29 KYFNTAKQI
-38 FIHFQNQ
+38 FICFQNQ
-45 NENYKPKLVGG
+45 NYKLKLVGG
-56 CVRKLITGEKID
+56 CVRKLITEEKID

-74 NLVPEEVKKI
+74 NIEPEKIKKV
-84 LVEKKIKFIE
+84 LVEQKIKFVE
-94 TGFAHGT
+94 TGITHGT
-101 ITVLIK
+101 ITVLIN
-107 DFKFEVTSLRKDVST
+107 DFKFEITSLRKDLST
-122 DGRHAKVEFTSD
+122 DGRHAKVEFTSN

-153 SGEVYDPLNGVE
+153 SGEVYDPLNGIE
-165 DLNNGI
+165 DLKNGI

-203 SHDEITVKAIK
+203 FHDEIAIKAIK
-214 KNLDGLA
+214 RNLDGLA
-221 KISKERI
+221 KISRERI

-234 MMKLK
+234 MMKLN
-239 NFSKLFEDEFCRFV
+239 NFSKLFEDEFCRFI

-260 LHNYSRIKMLNKI
+260 LRNYNRIKILNKI
-273 PHKIGNQIDKII
+273 SYKIKKQIDKIL

-292 DETDSCDF
+292 DETDNCNF

-305 QISNEDKKRILFIKN
+305 QLSNEDKKRILFIKN

-342 SDKSSVIGLLIFLI
+342 SDKLSVIELLIFLI
-356 FNNPTKIFKIENLIE
+356 FVNPEKISNIENLID
-371 YIKNKSIPKFP
+371 YIKEKTIPEFP
-382 INANFLKE
+382 INGKFLKE
-390 EFNFLEGKQLGNAL
+390 EFNFLEGKQLGDAL

>member
-1 MIKKIKSFFSGFQ
+1 MIKKIQSLFSGFQ
-14 KNKVIRLS
+14 KDNIIRLS
-22 VKSLDDF
+22 VKNLDDL
-29 KYFNVAKQL
+29 KYFNTAKQI
-38 FIHFQNQ
+38 FICFQNQ
-45 NENYKPKLVGG
+45 NYKLKLVGG
-56 CVRKLITGEKID
+56 CVRKLITEEKID

-74 NLVPEEVKKI
+74 NIEPEKIKKV
-84 LVEKKIKFIE
+84 LVEQKIKFVE
-94 TGFAHGT
+94 TGIKYGT
-101 ITVLIK
+101 ITALIN
-107 DFKFEVTSLRKDVST
+107 DFKFEITSLRKDLST
-122 DGRHAKVEFTSD
+122 DGRHAKVEFTSN

-153 SGEVYDPLNGVE
+153 SGEVYDPLNGIE
-165 DLNNGI
+165 DLKNGI

-203 SHDEITVKAIK
+203 FHDEIAIKAIK
-214 KNLDGLA
+214 RNLDGLA

-234 MMKLK
+234 MMKLN
-239 NFSKLFEDEFCRFV
+239 NFSKLFEDEFCRFI

-260 LHNYSRIKMLNKI
+260 LRNYNRIKILNKI
-273 PHKIGNQIDKII
+273 SYKIKKQIDKIL
-285 LLSILIV
+285 LLSILIG
-292 DETDSCDF
+292 DETDNCNF

-305 QISNEDKKRILFIKN
+305 QLSNEDKKRILFIKN

-342 SDKSSVIGLLIFLI
+342 SDKSSVIELLIFLI
-356 FNNPTKIFKIENLIE
+356 FVNPKKISNIENLID
-371 YIKNKSIPKFP
+371 YIKEKTIPEFP
-382 INANFLKE
+382 INAKFLKE
-390 EFNFLEGKQLGNAL
+390 EFNFLEGKQLGDAL

-411 IDDGFKIDKGN
+411 IDNGFKIDKGN

>member
-1 MIKKIKSFFSGFQ
+1 MIKKIQSLFSGFQ
-14 KNKVIRLS
+14 KDNIIRLS
-22 VKSLDDF
+22 VKNLDDL
-29 KYFNVAKQL
+29 KYFNTAKQI
-38 FIHFQNQ
+38 FVCFQKQ
-45 NENYKPKLVGG
+45 NYKLKLVGG
-56 CVRKLITGEKID
+56 CVRKLITEEKID

-74 NLVPEEVKKI
+74 NIEPEKIKKV
-84 LVEKKIKFIE
+84 LVEQKIKFVE
-94 TGFAHGT
+94 TGIAHGT
-101 ITVLIK
+101 ITVLIN
-107 DFKFEVTSLRKDVST
+107 DFKFEITSLRKDLST
-122 DGRHAKVEFTSD
+122 DGRHAKVEFTSN

-153 SGEVYDPLNGVE
+153 SGEVYDPLNGIE
-165 DLNNGI
+165 DLKNGI

-203 SHDEITVKAIK
+203 FHDEITIKAIK
-214 KNLDGLA
+214 RNLDGLA
-221 KISKERI
+221 KISRERI

-234 MMKLK
+234 MMKLN
-239 NFSKLFEDEFCRFV
+239 NFSKLFEDEFCRFI

-260 LHNYSRIKMLNKI
+260 LRNYNRIKILNKI
-273 PHKIGNQIDKII
+273 SYKIKKQIDKIL

-292 DETDSCDF
+292 DETDNCNF

-305 QISNEDKKRILFIKN
+305 QLSNEDKKRILFIKN

-342 SDKSSVIGLLIFLI
+342 SDKLSVIELLIFLI
-356 FNNPTKIFKIENLIE
+356 FVNPEKISNIENLID
-371 YIKNKSIPKFP
+371 YIKEKTIPEFP
-382 INANFLKE
+382 INAKFLKE
-390 EFNFLEGKQLGNAL
+390 EFNFLEGKQLGDAL

-411 IDDGFKIDKGN
+411 IDNGFKIDKGN

>member
-14 KNKVIRLS
+14 KDNIIRLS
-22 VKSLDDF
+22 VKNLDDL
-29 KYFNVAKQL
+29 KYFNTAKQI
-38 FIHFQNQ
+38 FICFQNQ
-45 NENYKPKLVGG
+45 NYKLKLVGG
-56 CVRKLITGEKID
+56 CVRKLITEEKID

-74 NLVPEEVKKI
+74 NIEPEKIKKV
-84 LVEKKIKFIE
+84 LVEQKIKFVE
-94 TGFAHGT
+94 TGIKYGT
-101 ITVLIK
+101 ITALIN
-107 DFKFEVTSLRKDVST
+107 DFKFEITSLRKDLST
-122 DGRHAKVEFTSD
+122 DGRHAKVEFTSN

-153 SGEVYDPLNGVE
+153 SGEVYDPLNGIE
-165 DLNNGI
+165 DLKNGI

-203 SHDEITVKAIK
+203 FHDEIAIKAIK
-214 KNLDGLA
+214 RNLDGLA

-234 MMKLK
+234 MMKLN
-239 NFSKLFEDEFCRFV
+239 NFSKLFEDEFCRFI

-260 LHNYSRIKMLNKI
+260 LRNYNRIKILNKI
-273 PHKIGNQIDKII
+273 SYKIKKQIDKIL

-292 DETDSCDF
+292 DETDNCNF

-305 QISNEDKKRILFIKN
+305 QLSNEDKKRILFIKN

-342 SDKSSVIGLLIFLI
+342 SDKSSVIELLIFLI
-356 FNNPTKIFKIENLIE
+356 FVNPKKISNIENLID
-371 YIKNKSIPKFP
+371 YIKEKTIPEFP
-382 INANFLKE
+382 INAKFLKE
-390 EFNFLEGKQLGNAL
+390 EFNFLEGKQLGDAL

-411 IDDGFKIDKGN
+411 IDNGFKIDKGN

>member
-1 MIKKIKSFFSGFQ
+1 MIKKIKSLFSGFQ
-14 KNKVIRLS
+14 KDNIIRLS
-22 VKSLDDF
+22 VKNLDDL
-29 KYFNVAKQL
+29 KYFNTAKQI
-38 FIHFQNQ
+38 FIFFQNQ
-45 NENYKPKLVGG
+45 NYKLKLVGG
-56 CVRKLITGEKID
+56 CVRKLITEEKID

-74 NLVPEEVKKI
+74 NIEPEKIKKV
-84 LVEKKIKFIE
+84 LVEQKIKFVE
-94 TGFAHGT
+94 TGITHGT
-101 ITVLIK
+101 ITVLIN
-107 DFKFEVTSLRKDVST
+107 DFKFEITSLRKDLST
-122 DGRHAKVEFTSD
+122 DGRHAKVEFTSN

-153 SGEVYDPLNGVE
+153 SGEVYDPLNGIE
-165 DLNNGI
+165 DLKNGI

-203 SHDEITVKAIK
+203 FHDEITIKAIK
-214 KNLDGLA
+214 RNLDGLA
-221 KISKERI
+221 KISRERI

-234 MMKLK
+234 MMKLN
-239 NFSKLFEDEFCRFV
+239 NFSKLFEDEFCRFI

-260 LHNYSRIKMLNKI
+260 LRNYNRIKILNKI
-273 PHKIGNQIDKII
+273 SYKIKKQIDKIL

-292 DETDSCDF
+292 DETDNCNF

-305 QISNEDKKRILFIKN
+305 QLSNEDKKRILFIKN

-342 SDKSSVIGLLIFLI
+342 SDKLSVIELLIFLI
-356 FNNPTKIFKIENLIE
+356 FVNPEKISNIENLID
-371 YIKNKSIPKFP
+371 YIKEKTIPEFP
-382 INANFLKE
+382 INGKFLKE
-390 EFNFLEGKQLGNAL
+390 EFNFLEGKQLGDAL

>member
-1 MIKKIKSFFSGFQ
+1 M
-14 KNKVIRLS
+14 LS
-22 VKSLDDF
+22 VKNLDDL
-29 KYFNVAKQL
+29 KYFNTAKQI
-38 FIHFQNQ
+38 FICFQNQ
-45 NENYKPKLVGG
+45 NYKLKLVGG
-56 CVRKLITGEKID
+56 CVRKLITEEKID

-74 NLVPEEVKKI
+74 NIEPEKIKKV
-84 LVEKKIKFIE
+84 LVEQKIKFVE
-94 TGFAHGT
+94 TGITHGT
-101 ITVLIK
+101 ITVLIN
-107 DFKFEVTSLRKDVST
+107 DFKFEITSLRKDLST
-122 DGRHAKVEFTSD
+122 DGRHAKVEFTSN

-153 SGEVYDPLNGVE
+153 SGEVYDPLNGIE
-165 DLNNGI
+165 DLKNGI

-203 SHDEITVKAIK
+203 FHDEITIKAIK
-214 KNLDGLA
+214 RNLDGLA
-221 KISKERI
+221 KISRERI

-234 MMKLK
+234 MMKLN
-239 NFSKLFEDEFCRFV
+239 NFSKLFEDEFCRFI

-260 LHNYSRIKMLNKI
+260 LRNYNRIKILNKI
-273 PHKIGNQIDKII
+273 SYKIKKQIDKIL

-292 DETDSCDF
+292 DETDNCNF

-305 QISNEDKKRILFIKN
+305 QLSNEDKKRILFIKN

-342 SDKSSVIGLLIFLI
+342 SDKSSVIELLIFLI
-356 FNNPTKIFKIENLIE
+356 FVNPEKISNIENLID
-371 YIKNKSIPKFP
+371 YIKEKTIPEFP
-382 INANFLKE
+382 INGKFLKE
-390 EFNFLEGKQLGNAL
+390 EFNFLEGKQLGDAL